1 MKYAVSLVDENKE
14 KDKAQEATGYVF
26 FKMTNLEQTCNIHYY
41 ALMILLP
48 AFILMSDT
56 FELLRCG
63 HTMQYFNLYS
73 IKKTCSVFLLYEI
86 KSL

>member
-26 FKMTNLEQTCNIHYY
+26 LKMTNLELTCNIHYY

-73 IKKTCSVFLLYEI
+73 IKKTCSVFLSYEI

>member
-1 MKYAVSLVDENKE
+1 MKYSVSLVDENKE

-26 FKMTNLEQTCNIHYY
+26 LKMTNLEQTCNIHYY

-48 AFILMSDT
+48 AFFLMSDT

-63 HTMQYFNLYS
+63 HTMRYFNLYS
-73 IKKTCSVFLLYEI
+73 IKKTCSVFLSYEI